1 MVKRAVPTSTPYAA
15 KSEKLSRY
23 VKKIVKKLSDERT
36 GGDDNSKRA
45 FTLTSQATT
54 EMELLIE
61 HAINN
66 IAYNAG
72 AILKYSGA
80 GTITT
85 KTMALATGTAFNGLL
100 KKNVLDA
107 GDKAV
112 ETYQVSVDPPAPR
125 AVPAA

>member
-36 GGDDNSKRA
+36 EGDEDQKRA

-80 GTITT
+80 SDTPGRSWNNWW
-85 KTMALATGTAFNGLL
+85 NGGHGPHYCA
-100 KKNVLDA
+100 N
-107 GDKAV
+107 
-112 ETYQVSVDPPAPR
+112 
-125 AVPAA
+125 

>member
-15 KSEKLSRY
+15 KGEKLSRY
-23 VKKIVKKLSDERT
+23 IQKIVKKLSDERT
-36 GGDDNSKRA
+36 AGDENSKRG
-45 FTLTSQATT
+45 FTLSKQAAT

-66 IAYNAG
+66 VTYNAG

-85 KTMALATGTAFNGLL
+85 KTMALATGTAFNGIL

-112 ETYQVSVDPPAPR
+112 EKYVSMGPPASR

>member
-1 MVKRAVPTSTPYAA
+1 MVKCATSTPYAA
-15 KSEKLSRY
+15 KSEKLSRS
-23 VKKIVKKLSDERT
+23 VKKIVKKLSDERV
-36 GGDDNSKRA
+36 GGDKNSKRG

-80 GTITT
+80 GTITK
-85 KTMALATGTAFNGLL
+85 KTMELATRTAFNGLL
-100 KKNVLDA
+100 KKHILDA
-107 GDKAV
+107 GDEAV
-112 ETYQVSVDPPAPR
+112 ERYQETTESSASPAV
-125 AVPAA
+125 AVEP

>member
-23 VKKIVKKLSDERT
+23 VKKIVKKLSDERM
-36 GGDDNSKRA
+36 GGDKESVRG
-45 FTLTSQATT
+45 FSLTSQATT

-80 GTITT
+80 GTITK

-100 KKNVLDA
+100 KKSVIDA
-107 GDKAV
+107 GEKALANYDASV
-112 ETYQVSVDPPAPR
+112 EDA
-125 AVPAA
+125 AVPA

>member
-36 GGDDNSKRA
+36 GGDENSKRA

-85 KTMALATGTAFNGLL
+85 KTMALATGTACNGLL
-100 KKNVLDA
+100 KTNVLDA

>member
-36 GGDDNSKRA
+36 GGDENSKRG

-100 KKNVLDA
+100 KKHVLDA
-107 GDKAV
+107 GGQRRLRR
-112 ETYQVSVDPPAPR
+112 TR
-125 AVPAA
+125 